1 MLLEGVIDCF
11 TRDIQRCRGNV
22 YQLFSKNIG
31 KELACHIKHFAFM
44 TSDSGQ
50 DYPLGQGL
58 VGLHTVIGN
67 VKENIIV
74 P

>member
-1 MLLEGVIDCF
+1 MLTGVIAEIMNHKSLEGVIDCF

-22 YQLFSKNIG
+22 YQLFSKYIG

-50 DYPLGQGL
+50 
-58 VGLHTVIGN
+58 
-67 VKENIIV
+67 IIHLAKDL
-74 P
+74 